1 MREVNWYDN
10 TITGKIQNPLFLVDF
25 TTVYIYCT
33 GQLGH
38 EIKIRNSFYHQTI
51 LPSNKRSER
60 YKISSV
66 HQLGKT
72 GKSIFAQVMNKFEN
86 MQAD

>member
-1 MREVNWYDN
+1 MLTLQQFIFIVQDR
-10 TITGKIQNPLFLVDF
+10 
-25 TTVYIYCT
+25 
-33 GQLGH
+33 LGH